1 VSTSDPSPSEAAGLA
16 AGLDGTGPVP
26 SGYAE
31 AQAELDAILS
41 DLERPDLDVDRLAA
55 RVRRAAV
62 LITFCRERI
71 TSAKVQ
77 IEQVVA
83 GLGTEHA

>member
-1 VSTSDPSPSEAAGLA
+1 VSTSEPSTQSSTRGDA
-16 AGLDGTGPVP
+16 DGEIPA
-26 SGYAE
+26 GYAQ
-31 AQAELDAILS
+31 AQAELDAILA

-62 LITFCRERI
+62 LISFCRERI